1 MPAHRCQYCG
11 HENAPGAD
19 VCAGC
24 GEQLSTSESV
34 GPTTPVR
41 PQPEARSAVLA
52 TFANQLDAQVATRH
66 LEECGIPVVVNS
78 DDCGG
83 LLPPL
88 SIVGGYQL
96 LVTEADRARATEAL
110 QEIAAQ
116 FGVKPTVPRGYIQP
130 PSTLSTPLPKPK
142 PHLMMLGLFALGIL
156 AGGMMHYAW
165 TLGRAKYTGTDSRD
179 FNKDGDP
186 DAWWTYRD
194 GRWIELSLD
203 RNFDGKR
210 DQWTTFEG
218 ENSSSSQADDNFDGR
233 VDQWYTYSNEVLTR
247 WRFDVD
253 RDGKPDGETLCAFG
267 IPTET
272 KYAASNKLGYWKRD
286 TYTSGVLRE
295 SVIDT
300 NRDGVL
306 DDRVLFD
313 PFGVILRVEPIK

>member
-1 MPAHRCQYCG
+1 
-11 HENAPGAD
+11 
-19 VCAGC
+19 VV
-24 GEQLSTSESV
+24 LSTF
-34 GPTTPVR
+34 GNPI
-41 PQPEARSAVLA
+41 
-52 TFANQLDAQVATRH
+52 DAQVAAKH
-66 LEECGIPVVVNS
+66 LEDAGVPVVVNS

-83 LLPPL
+83 LLPQL
-88 SIVGGYQL
+88 SIVGGYRL
-96 LVTEADRARATEAL
+96 LVAEGDRQRAEEAL
-110 QEIAAQ
+110 REIAHG
-116 FGVKPTVPRGYIQP
+116 FGIKPGVPRGYSEP
-130 PSTLSTPLPKPK
+130 PSSLSSPLPKPK

-156 AGGMMHYAW
+156 VGGMMHYAW

-179 FNKDGDP
+179 LNNDGDP

-194 GRWIELSLD
+194 GRCVELSLD

-218 ENSSSSQADDNFDGR
+218 EHSSSSRADDNFDGK

-253 RDGKPDGETLCAFG
+253 RDGEPDGETLCALG

-272 KYAASNKLGYWKRD
+272 KYDASNNLGYWKRD
-286 TYTSGVLRE
+286 VYTNGALRE

-306 DDRVLFD
+306 DQRVLFD
-313 PFGVILRVEPIK
+313 PFGVILRIEPIK